1 MSVISIDKDK
11 MIEMYLSNVKITEI
25 ANKLN
30 VSRQTIYA
38 WLKEK
43 EVMAEVEE
51 RRQQLKKIGQNKITQ
66 NVCTCIDNMIDL
78 ANNSTDPRVKYN
90 ANKYIIDQGLG
101 SPSAAKEDSN
111 TNSTGTENVDKNTLK
126 AELEDIKNLTVVK

>member
-1 MSVISIDKDK
+1 MSVINVEKDK

-25 ANKLN
+25 AKKLN

-43 EVMAEVEE
+43 EVIAEVEE

-66 NVCTCIDNMIDL
+66 NVCTCIDNVIEI
-78 ANNSTDPRVKYN
+78 ANNCTDPRVRFN

-101 SPSAAKEDSN
+101 SPSAAREDIN
-111 TNSTGTENVDKNTLK
+111 TNSTGKENVDSNTLK
-126 AELEDIKNLTVVK
+126 AELEDIKNLTVIK

>member
-1 MSVISIDKDK
+1 MGIISVDKDK
-11 MIEMYLSNVKITEI
+11 MIEMFLADVKITEI
-25 ANKLN
+25 ARKLN

-43 EVMAEVEE
+43 EVMAEVNE

-78 ANNSTDPRVKYN
+78 ANNCTDPRVKYN

-101 SPSAAKEDSN
+101 SPSAAKDEA
-111 TNSTGTENVDKNTLK
+111 TIVDKEESKDTNTLK
-126 AELEDIKNLTVVK
+126 KEIDDIKNFKVVK